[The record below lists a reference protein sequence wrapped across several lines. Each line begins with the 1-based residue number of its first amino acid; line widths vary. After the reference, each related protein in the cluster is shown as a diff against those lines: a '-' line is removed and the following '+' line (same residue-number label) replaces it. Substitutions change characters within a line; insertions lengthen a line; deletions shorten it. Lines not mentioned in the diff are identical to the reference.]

1 MNLSHYTITVI
12 VIGFIITVI
21 ICNGKGC
28 ESHIIFNRNVSKQQ
42 K

>member
-21 ICNGKGC
+21 ISRTVVMLVTVKV
-28 ESHIIFNRNVSKQQ
+28 VSST
-42 K
+42 